1 MLPLLSLLF
10 SNPSKNDR
18 KTPEPEGGASDE
30 AWRKLVDQIP
40 ANVMM
45 ADPEFRLVYA
55 NPAAVRTLESIA
67 NQVRK
72 TFEVEVNDLIGDSIH
87 RFHRNPKA
95 VESIL
100 TDPRNL
106 PHTTEFSFGGVTL
119 SATING
125 VHDESGELTG
135 YIVSW
140 EDVTARATSEAHMS
154 RLTQMVENLPTNVIF
169 ADRDH
174 VIRYMNPASTRTL
187 KSIQHLL
194 PMPVDKIVGRS
205 IDEFH
210 EDPLHQQRLLSDPS
224 NLPVDTIITIGDQV
238 LDLLVSPIYD
248 QTGEY
253 IGAMASW
260 SVITESH
267 HAMQEARRVSDAVNL
282 STTEMAETI
291 KEISGSVYR
300 TADKAK
306 EADELS
312 RQTTDC
318 VGELND
324 HSGEIGRIIEVIR
337 DLSDQTNLLA
347 LNATIEAARAGESGR
362 SFAVVAEEVKTLAH
376 HTADSI
382 EGIESLVEKIR
393 GSIER
398 VTGATNSI
406 SESVEAVSRDAVTI
420 ASAVE
425 EQSVTMGRL
434 SDMSETLNRITK

>member
-1 MLPLLSLLF
+1 MLPMVSLLF
-10 SNPSKNDR
+10 GKSSKTENAEAGVQ
-18 KTPEPEGGASDE
+18 PGAAE
-30 AWRKLVDQIP
+30 WHRMVDQIP

-45 ADPEFRLVYA
+45 ADAEFRLVYA
-55 NPAAVRTLESIA
+55 NPAAVRTLETIA
-67 NQVRK
+67 DQVRE
-72 TFEVEVNDLIGDSIH
+72 TFNVELKDLMGGSIH
-87 RFHRNPKA
+87 RFHRNPHA
-95 VESIL
+95 VEEIL
-100 TDPRNL
+100 RDPRNL

-125 VHDESGELTG
+125 VREEAGELTG

-140 EDVTARATSEAHMS
+140 EDVTARATSEAHMT

-169 ADRDH
+169 ADRDNI
-174 VIRYMNPASTRTL
+174 VRYMNPASSRTL

-194 PMPVDKIVGRS
+194 PMPVDSIVGSS
-205 IDEFH
+205 IDAFH
-210 EDPLHQQRLLSDPS
+210 KDPSYQQRILADPS
-224 NLPVDTIITIGDQV
+224 NLPVESVINLGDQV

-248 QTGEY
+248 KAGAY

-260 SVITESH
+260 SVVTEAH
-267 HAMQEARRVSDAVNL
+267 NTKQEARRVSDAVTQ
-282 STTEMAETI
+282 SAGEMSQTI
-291 KEISGSVYR
+291 KEISSSVYR

-312 RQTTDC
+312 RQTTAY

-376 HTADSI
+376 HTAESV
-382 EGIESLVEKIR
+382 EGIESLVGQIR
-393 GSIER
+393 GSIDQ

-406 SESVEAVSRDAVTI
+406 NESVEAVSRDAATI

-434 SDMSETLNRITK
+434 SEMSETLNKITQ